1 MARKAPRDG
10 SRNSSDAALL
20 AHPEDRHDHSR
31 RARIEVHFDEQ
42 AVLGALF
49 GQFDAN
55 LVQIENRLG
64 VYIAARGE
72 RVVIEGAP
80 DNVAR
85 ARDVLVKMHEKLL
98 IGEEMDAGAIDAL
111 IAMADEPV
119 LEGIITGDAKT
130 PPIVIR
136 TRKKTIAP
144 RSAMQGE
151 YMRQLASR
159 DVIFALGPAG
169 TGKTY
174 LAVAQAVS
182 QFITGS
188 VQRLILSR
196 PAVEAG
202 EKLGFLPGDMKE
214 KVDPYLRPL
223 YDALFDCMPP
233 EQVERRLASGE
244 IEIAPIAFMRGRTLA
259 DAFVILDEAQNTTRE
274 QMKMFLT
281 RFGQNSRMVVC
292 GDPRQVDIPGGVGMS
307 GLADAVARLE
317 GVEGIGVTRFT
328 VADVVRHPIVG
339 RIVEAYEGEDALP

>member
-1 MARKAPRDG
+1 MVFD
-10 SRNSSDAALL
+10 DEALL
-20 AHPEDRHDHSR
+20 
-31 RARIEVHFDEQ
+31 
-42 AVLGALF
+42 GTLF

-55 LVQIENRLG
+55 LVQMENRLG
-64 VYIAARGE
+64 VFIAARGN
-72 RVVIEGAP
+72 RVMIEGLP
-80 DNVAR
+80 DEVAR

-98 IGEEMDAGAIDAL
+98 TGEELDAGAIDAL
-111 IAMADEPV
+111 INMSDEPH
-119 LEGIITGDAKT
+119 LDGIITGDAKL
-130 PPIVIR
+130 PPIMIR
-136 TRKKTIAP
+136 TRKKTISP
-144 RSAMQGE
+144 RSVMQGE
-151 YMRQLASR
+151 YMRLLAKE

-182 QFITGS
+182 QLITGS

-202 EKLGFLPGDMKE
+202 EKLGFLPGDMKD

-223 YDALFDCMPP
+223 YDALYDTMPP

-292 GDPRQVDIPGGVGMS
+292 GDPRQVDIPGGDRMS
-307 GLADAVARLE
+307 GLADAVDRLE
-317 GVEGIGVTRFT
+317 GVDGIGVTRFT

-339 RIVEAYEGEDALP
+339 RIVEAYEGEDAKP